1 MALDGMRHLV
11 ECHCILPQFRNTSP
25 TVYHK
30 FIVFSVSEDDVVQ
43 PKLAQCNN
51 CGIIHKV
58 VDFCKSEIVHGLED
72 SSSLRTI
79 DDIKVSMPQN
89 LVEFLVP
96 QSLDISLWE
105 LIEFVLDNK
114 QEKEI
119 PLTKDDKTD
128 LTQIKMLHIKNDG
141 SFKVKTVTRQDTLV
155 M

>member
-1 MALDGMRHLV
+1 MALEGIRHLV
-11 ECHCILPQFRNTSP
+11 ECHCILPQFRSTVPS
-25 TVYHK
+25 VYHK
-30 FIVFSVSEDDVVQ
+30 FIVFSVSNEDAVQ

-79 DDIKVSMPQN
+79 NDVKVAMPLR

-96 QSLDISLWE
+96 QNLDISLWE

-114 QEKEI
+114 LEKEI

-128 LTQIKMLHIKNDG
+128 LTQIKMLHIKSDG
-141 SFKVKTVTRQDTLV
+141 SFKIKTVTRQDTLV
-155 M
+155 I